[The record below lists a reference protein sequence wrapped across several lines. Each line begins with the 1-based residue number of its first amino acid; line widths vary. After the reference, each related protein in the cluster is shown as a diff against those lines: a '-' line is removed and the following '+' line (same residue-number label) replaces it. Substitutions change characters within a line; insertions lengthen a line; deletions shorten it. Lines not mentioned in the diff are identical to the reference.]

1 MKYKKTMIL
10 LVLAIFI
17 FGVASVCASDVNDTV
32 IAHEDDSIVELSQ
45 ADADEIMLT
54 DENELISQTDN
65 GLISEGKSGTFAELQ
80 ANITQATEGSTLT
93 LNKNYECEDSFD
105 SEGIPIDK
113 ALTIDGNGFKIDAQG
128 KSRIFKITAENVI
141 LKNIIFTNGKTTGKG
156 GAVYFLSNGTV
167 INCNFTLNTATDGG
181 AIYYSD
187 GTTGEAINCNFKDN
201 LATSSGGALVFLG
214 TGTVTGCNFINNA
227 GNSGSGGAIY
237 FIKGTMS
244 DCNFTNNKAIYGGA
258 IYFNS
263 NGNVTDCCFTNNQA
277 TGYSGCGG
285 AVYFEK
291 VSSSVTVNC
300 NFTDNS
306 AKNGGAVYFDVSSS
320 GKAVNCVFDGNSA
333 SNSGA
338 ICTNNA
344 LNVIAYSCIFKS
356 SSDET
361 NGVQLVYIFSDLQ
374 DLISANYGSILKLDK
389 DYVYE
394 NDFDINGI
402 NIIDSITIDGQG
414 HTIDANGKGR
424 IFNIT
429 AENVILKNIT
439 FANGYT
445 TGKGGA
451 VYFLSNGTVI
461 NCNFT
466 LNTATDGGAIYYSDG
481 TTGEAI
487 NCNFKD
493 NLATSSGGAL
503 VFLGTGTVTG
513 CNFINNAGN
522 SGSGGAIYFI
532 KGTMSDC
539 NFTNNKAIYGGAIY
553 FNSNGNVTD
562 CCFTNNQATG
572 NSGCGGAVYFDVIS
586 SSKAVNCNFTNN
598 TASGDGGAVYFLN
611 TGNVTNCNFAD
622 NSANKSGGA
631 VYFYKDSEV
640 TNCNF
645 TDNSADRGGAIRF
658 SGTGTVKNCNFTNN
672 KATGT
677 GNYDGGGAVHLQ
689 GTGSL
694 TNCNFTNNT
703 ATYYGGAI
711 RFGIRGTVSN
721 CNFTGNIAGYG
732 GAVFFNYAG
741 TVSNC
746 NFTSN
751 NATNGSAIYFYKN
764 YSSDTL
770 TVSNSIFL
778 NNRANA
784 EDLEVVKN
792 DNNITIIFTGQNNLL
807 NAIYSRNDAEVTFNN
822 VKYWGANGITTL
834 SATRSGS
841 NKATGQNITVSG
853 VVNGILVLNEVK
865 VTDDEGKIV
874 LNINDDDNYYI
885 TVCHDADSYYTEAE
899 KTISNINVNVTSQT
913 TNNKTVNIT
922 AKSNI
927 FSEVMPGK
935 LLFILPNGTEIN
947 ANYAGNGTWWAVH
960 AFNEYGVYQVSASYV
975 GLDNV
980 IVSKG
985 TITVTAPEH
994 TFWFL
999 NYTINGYDN
1008 PVIELSNDF
1017 YFDSDYDVAFANGI
1031 VINRSVII
1039 QGNGCTID
1047 ANEMARIFKIAD
1059 NAQVVIKNVT
1069 LVNGKHDEGGA
1080 IYNDGSNLTIIDS
1093 TLDDNY
1099 AYDGGGAV
1107 YVKEGI
1113 LTVITS
1119 ALTCNGVNDYGGAI
1133 YINGGSLEIFNS
1145 TLNSNSAEE
1154 GGGAIYSNGNNLTI
1168 VNSTLDN
1175 NRAYGSYGGAVH
1187 NGQGYLTVIGSR
1199 IRNNYAED
1207 DVAVCTGNEDNV
1219 VFSNNEIFNGNVYGF
1234 TADDSNTIIN
1244 PPRFGLMAV
1253 FDSSLRIRVFERE
1266 DERFNGDI
1274 TLTIGGEDYVVHM
1287 VNGTGKT
1294 DVIPSIMA
1302 SGDYYANITFNGNE
1316 EYPAVNY
1323 ENVRFSLSIN
1333 SFSNLYALFIDS
1345 MIEHKDVVLNR
1356 DYIDDG
1362 DDFAFIDEY
1371 FNLLEENALA
1381 IDGKGHI
1388 IDCDHVD
1395 NFLYIGPEW
1404 KVSVKNLIIINSN
1417 GAAIHNEGN
1426 LTVTNSTFHN
1436 NSEGFGGGAAIYNN
1450 KGHVTIIGSTFSL
1463 NNGYEGGAI
1472 LNERSYLTIINSTF
1486 TGNKAE
1492 YGAAIYNNEGNVV
1505 MDSATF
1511 INNYA
1516 SDNGGAI
1523 YIWGGDFSIISSEF
1537 NNNSADDCGGAI
1549 YVSEWNDYMASA
1561 NPSTSSHVF
1570 NSQANNKN
1578 YLRATSTGMR
1588 LVLSLVNSIF
1598 DSNTAGKIGGAIFIG
1613 GDNVVLI
1620 NKSSFN
1626 KNNANR
1632 GGSIC
1637 NRGVLNM
1644 YDSNLTNNS
1653 ASVDGGAIFSSDDV
1667 VLDSATFIN
1676 NYARDNGGA
1685 IYILS
1690 GNFEITESTFIN
1702 NSAFY
1707 GGAIYVD
1714 VDNTAPEAP
1723 NPLANDVLGSSQKE
1737 SILTALIPNDP
1748 FLKVTGSTFKDNHA
1762 YNGGAICNG
1771 VVVSVIG
1778 TIFENNMANHKGGA
1792 IYNNCLLTMTNSI
1805 LINNLANNS
1814 SFNTY
1819 GGAIYNSENG
1829 DLRIIACDLS
1839 HNTVNGR
1846 LALGGAIYNEGETHV
1861 RDSTLTFNRAIG
1873 TESAAAGAI
1882 YNQNKLF
1889 VINTTFSNN
1898 TATATLNADG
1908 GAILSVRGE
1917 LMVDDSIF
1925 SGNVASGNQSAGGAI
1940 VNLYANATIKNTT
1953 FQSNGANNGS
1963 AVLSAS
1969 HEGMPPSNV
1978 NIEDSKFIDDSIEGV
1993 VLDDS
1998 NAVLT
2003 TPVFEIHVPDGVS
2016 GESVEITVNEIKIG
2030 NKFNGTVT
2038 VRIEGV
2044 DYPVKIVEGRGNA
2057 TIALAMVSGTYKAT
2071 LIYLGDLNYSGVTMQ
2086 SDSFV
2091 VSVVKPD
2098 VVIPSLD
2105 GLSSNGVFTIVLSDD
2120 ATGNVTLTIN
2130 GKDYVFD
2137 VAEGKTSVKLP
2148 ELVDGEYDYV
2158 ISYSG
2163 DGRYSSFTSS
2173 GSLKVS
2179 NPSKPVDPVNPVKP
2193 AVPTKPVKTTLTL
2206 KKVTVK
2212 RSAKKLTIQATLKVN
2227 GKAVKGKIIKFKFN
2241 KKTYKARTNAKGVA
2255 KITVKKSVLKKLKKG
2270 KKVTYSA
2277 TYGKITKKVKVK
2289 VKK

>member
-1 MKYKKTMIL
+1 M
-10 LVLAIFI
+10 
-17 FGVASVCASDVNDTV
+17 
-32 IAHEDDSIVELSQ
+32 
-45 ADADEIMLT
+45 
-54 DENELISQTDN
+54 
-65 GLISEGKSGTFAELQ
+65 
-80 ANITQATEGSTLT
+80 
-93 LNKNYECEDSFD
+93 
-105 SEGIPIDK
+105 
-113 ALTIDGNGFKIDAQG
+113 
-128 KSRIFKITAENVI
+128 
-141 LKNIIFTNGKTTGKG
+141 
-156 GAVYFLSNGTV
+156 
-167 INCNFTLNTATDGG
+167 
-181 AIYYSD
+181 
-187 GTTGEAINCNFKDN
+187 
-201 LATSSGGALVFLG
+201 
-214 TGTVTGCNFINNA
+214 
-227 GNSGSGGAIY
+227 
-237 FIKGTMS
+237 
-244 DCNFTNNKAIYGGA
+244 
-258 IYFNS
+258 
-263 NGNVTDCCFTNNQA
+263 
-277 TGYSGCGG
+277 
-285 AVYFEK
+285 
-291 VSSSVTVNC
+291 
-300 NFTDNS
+300 
-306 AKNGGAVYFDVSSS
+306 
-320 GKAVNCVFDGNSA
+320 
-333 SNSGA
+333 
-338 ICTNNA
+338 
-344 LNVIAYSCIFKS
+344 
-356 SSDET
+356 
-361 NGVQLVYIFSDLQ
+361 
-374 DLISANYGSILKLDK
+374 
-389 DYVYE
+389 
-394 NDFDINGI
+394 
-402 NIIDSITIDGQG
+402 
-414 HTIDANGKGR
+414 
-424 IFNIT
+424 
-429 AENVILKNIT
+429 
-439 FANGYT
+439 
-445 TGKGGA
+445 
-451 VYFLSNGTVI
+451 
-461 NCNFT
+461 
-466 LNTATDGGAIYYSDG
+466 
-481 TTGEAI
+481 
-487 NCNFKD
+487 
-493 NLATSSGGAL
+493 
-503 VFLGTGTVTG
+503 
-513 CNFINNAGN
+513 
-522 SGSGGAIYFI
+522 
-532 KGTMSDC
+532 
-539 NFTNNKAIYGGAIY
+539 
-553 FNSNGNVTD
+553 
-562 CCFTNNQATG
+562 
-572 NSGCGGAVYFDVIS
+572 
-586 SSKAVNCNFTNN
+586 
-598 TASGDGGAVYFLN
+598 
-611 TGNVTNCNFAD
+611 
-622 NSANKSGGA
+622 
-631 VYFYKDSEV
+631 
-640 TNCNF
+640 
-645 TDNSADRGGAIRF
+645 
-658 SGTGTVKNCNFTNN
+658 
-672 KATGT
+672 
-677 GNYDGGGAVHLQ
+677 
-689 GTGSL
+689 
-694 TNCNFTNNT
+694 
-703 ATYYGGAI
+703 
-711 RFGIRGTVSN
+711 
-721 CNFTGNIAGYG
+721 
-732 GAVFFNYAG
+732 
-741 TVSNC
+741 
-746 NFTSN
+746 
-751 NATNGSAIYFYKN
+751 
-764 YSSDTL
+764 
-770 TVSNSIFL
+770 
-778 NNRANA
+778 
-784 EDLEVVKN
+784 
-792 DNNITIIFTGQNNLL
+792 
-807 NAIYSRNDAEVTFNN
+807 
-822 VKYWGANGITTL
+822 
-834 SATRSGS
+834 
-841 NKATGQNITVSG
+841 
-853 VVNGILVLNEVK
+853 
-865 VTDDEGKIV
+865 
-874 LNINDDDNYYI
+874 
-885 TVCHDADSYYTEAE
+885 
-899 KTISNINVNVTSQT
+899 
-913 TNNKTVNIT
+913 
-922 AKSNI
+922 
-927 FSEVMPGK
+927 
-935 LLFILPNGTEIN
+935 
-947 ANYAGNGTWWAVH
+947 
-960 AFNEYGVYQVSASYV
+960 
-975 GLDNV
+975 DNV

-1039 QGNGCTID
+1039 QGNRCTID

-1069 LVNGKHDEGGA
+1069 LVNGKHYEGGA

-1187 NGQGYLTVIGSR
+1187 NNQGYLTVIGSR

-1207 DVAVCTGNEDNV
+1207 NVAVCTGNEDNV

-1450 KGHVTIIGSTFSL
+1450 EGHVTIIGSTFSL

-1676 NYARDNGGA
+1676 NYASDNGGA

-1714 VDNTAPEAP
+1714 VDNTVPEAP

-1762 YNGGAICNG
+1762 YNNGGAICNG

-1805 LINNLANNS
+1805 LINNLANN

-1908 GAILSVRGE
+1908 GAILSAMGE

-1963 AVLSAS
+1963 AVISAS